1 MKLLNYACWAIFS
14 IGSASAGTLQCDDVA
29 VKVSATAS
37 RKAIPADLNL
47 TDAASD
53 ASSFPSLLNGLPEV
67 LSSGTFTIRATLQ
80 ILVHG
85 ITFTRH
91 YWTGSDGDG
100 NLIGSEYSWQEYAA
114 AQGYAT
120 FAVDR
125 LCNGK
130 SSKPDGALFCQLP
143 FQAEVLNQVIE
154 QARAGALGGVK
165 YSKVIYA
172 GHSLGSLV
180 GNVLGQRHPEAVD
193 AYMLTG
199 YTPFLNKTVVGVVL
213 AGPFI
218 PAILADPLHF
228 VSYALDPTYL
238 GAASSSGTE
247 GIFYDGEYDKA
258 VAEQQF
264 DTRGTSNLGE
274 ALTALDGSQEAPGVK
289 VPVMA
294 LNGQQDQIF
303 CGANSL
309 DLVAGGHKGN
319 CGTGDSSIT
328 AKSGNAFPNAQPFE
342 WHNVA
347 ETGHNNNFHR
357 TAQLTF
363 KAAHDFFAR
372 HGF

>member
-1 MKLLNYACWAIFS
+1 MKLLKYGCWAIFS
-14 IGSASAGTLQCDDVA
+14 ISSASAGTLQCEDVA
-29 VKVSATAS
+29 VKVSATAPC
-37 RKAIPADLNL
+37 KATPADLNL

-53 ASSFPSLLNGLPEV
+53 ASTFSSLLNGLPEV
-67 LSSGTFTIRATLQ
+67 LSSGTFTIRGRYCRPSAQVAKRAATLQ

-100 NLIGSEYSWQEYAA
+100 SLIGSEYSWQEYAA

-120 FAVDR
+120 FAV
-125 LCNGK
+125 
-130 SSKPDGALFCQLP
+130 
-143 FQAEVLNQVIE
+143 E
-154 QARAGALGGVK
+154 
-165 YSKVIYA
+165 
-172 GHSLGSLV
+172 
-180 GNVLGQRHPEAVD
+180 
-193 AYMLTG
+193 
-199 YTPFLNKTVVGVVL
+199 
-213 AGPFI
+213 
-218 PAILADPLHF
+218 
-228 VSYALDPTYL
+228 
-238 GAASSSGTE
+238 
-247 GIFYDGEYDKA
+247 

-289 VPVMA
+289 VLVMA

-309 DLVAGGHKGN
+309 DLIAGGHKGD
-319 CGTGDSSIT
+319 CGTGDLSIT
-328 AKSGNAFPNAQPFE
+328 AKSGNAFPNALPFE

-357 TAQLTF
+357 TAQSTF